1 MIQAKK
7 IDKLQLWL
15 RHRRVLVVVSAF
27 LFEPIAHNRTIKT
40 EEKAKVVASDWRGK
54 CVQFLAALA
63 ALHETIKIKG

>member
-1 MIQAKK
+1 M
-7 IDKLQLWL
+7 
-15 RHRRVLVVVSAF
+15 LVVVSAF